1 MLKNY
6 FKKIKNIF
14 LKYIMSGKKERVSIG
29 GVSLSVRDGRK
40 ILAEYN
46 RFVKI
51 PGVRTM
57 TGAQLNA
64 ALKSLKNFVPVKV
77 GNKYKFRHKIV
88 KNFRTKRSYYA
99 LQQGAKTVRAAAKRV
114 RAEHKK
120 NQMLAEKGLLKEKK
134 KMKKQTT
141 GSKTNEKQGMEI
153 KGLEDANK
161 KKKKAAKSKKK
172 SKTLAERKAEAK
184 AKNQKTF
191 QHKGTKYKLS
201 KNGSSYVK
209 HTPKPKSK

>member
-88 KNFRTKRSYYA
+88 KNF
-99 LQQGAKTVRAAAKRV
+99 
-114 RAEHKK
+114 
-120 NQMLAEKGLLKEKK
+120 
-134 KMKKQTT
+134 
-141 GSKTNEKQGMEI
+141 I
-153 KGLEDANK
+153 
-161 KKKKAAKSKKK
+161 
-172 SKTLAERKAEAK
+172 
-184 AKNQKTF
+184 F
-191 QHKGTKYKLS
+191 I
-201 KNGSSYVK
+201 
-209 HTPKPKSK
+209 